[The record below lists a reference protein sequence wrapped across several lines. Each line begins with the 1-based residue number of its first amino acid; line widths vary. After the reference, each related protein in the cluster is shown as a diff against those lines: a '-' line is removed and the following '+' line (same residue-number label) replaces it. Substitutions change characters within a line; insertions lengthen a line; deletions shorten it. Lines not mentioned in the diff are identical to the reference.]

1 MRRMSPSFIAGSA
14 SNALS
19 REAADDSRRIT
30 SSLVH
35 RCYRNG
41 NTYSHV
47 TIGNETELDF
57 FAAATRV
64 SPNKTHVVIE

>member
-1 MRRMSPSFIAGSA
+1 MRRTSPSFIAGSA

-35 RCYRNG
+35 LCYRNG

-47 TIGNETELDF
+47 TAGTETELDLV
-57 FAAATRV
+57 AVVMRV
-64 SPNKTHVVIE
+64 SPKETHVVIE